1 MSEVDLSPLI
11 EVDNQFKKA
20 VTDAEDKYKGDW
32 DDPVHDSYRGLNA
45 KLDEDSRN
53 LHTIRCQAETIKKE
67 LYGLKVEELISRA
80 DSLCME
86 AASV

>member
-1 MSEVDLSPLI
+1 MNEVDLTPLI

-20 VTDAEDKYKGDW
+20 VADAEDKYKGDW
-32 DDPVHDSYRGLNA
+32 DDAVHDSYRGLNA
-45 KLDEDSRN
+45 KLGEDSRDF
-53 LHTIRCQAETIKKE
+53 HTIRCQAETLKKE
-67 LYGLKVEELISRA
+67 LYGLKVEELINRA